1 MSEKVFFIKIAITGR
16 ASWRMEEVHWFSTD
30 KTLCSAGKGIAKSIK
45 EATLNTKPH
54 IILSESI
61 VGG

>member
-1 MSEKVFFIKIAITGR
+1 
-16 ASWRMEEVHWFSTD
+16 MEEVHWFSTD

-61 VGG
+61 AGG